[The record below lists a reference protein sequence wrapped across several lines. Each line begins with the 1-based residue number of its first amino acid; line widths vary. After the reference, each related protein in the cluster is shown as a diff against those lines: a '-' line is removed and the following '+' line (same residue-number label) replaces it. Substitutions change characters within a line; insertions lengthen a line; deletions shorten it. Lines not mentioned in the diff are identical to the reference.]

1 MTTATTYET
10 IDVTSAD
17 GISTITL
24 MRTDV
29 LNAFNNALTTELLTA
44 LKACSKDKDVRVVV
58 IKGSGRAFSSGQDLA
73 DLKEKYVPGH
83 EPHLGEDLK
92 KRYDPIIKCIHS
104 MDKPVIAA
112 VNGVAAGAGC
122 SLALACDLRVA
133 SEHAS
138 FIEVFV
144 NVGLV
149 PDSGSTWTL
158 PRLVGIGR
166 AMEMCLTGKKVDAD
180 EALSIGLVNQVASAD
195 EFDDAVDKLAKRLAS
210 LPNRALALTK
220 RLLNQSFTNDLDE
233 QLIQES
239 YAQETAGRTHDHFEG
254 VVSFIEKRKPNFT
267 HE

>member
-1 MTTATTYET
+1 MTIAPTFET
-10 IDVTSAD
+10 IEVTLAH
-17 GISTITL
+17 GICAISL
-24 MRTDV
+24 QRTDV
-29 LNAFNNALTTELLTA
+29 LNAFNNALTDELKTA
-44 LKACSKDKDVRVVV
+44 LKDAAKNKEVRVIVLT
-58 IKGSGRAFSSGQDLA
+58 GSGRAFSSGQDLA

-92 KRYDPIIKCIHS
+92 KRYDPIVKAIHS
-104 MDKPVIAA
+104 MEKPVIAS

-122 SLALACDLRVA
+122 SLALACDMRIA

-158 PRLVGIGR
+158 PRLVGFGR
-166 AMEMCLTGKKVDAD
+166 AMELCCTGRPVKAK
-180 EALSIGLVNQVASAD
+180 EALAIGLVN
-195 EFDDAVDKLAKRLAS
+195 AVVPHEDLEVETLKLANRLAS
-210 LPNRALALTK
+210 LPAKAIALTK
-220 RLLNQSFTNDLDE
+220 RLLNQSFENDFKE
-233 QLIQES
+233 QLIQEA

-254 VVSFIEKRKPNFT
+254 VVAFIEKRKPNFT